1 MQLKYLRSVLYV
13 VAIMVGLHG
22 TATASNE
29 QYRVSRGEIV
39 VVCPLTVGGAFEAK
53 SQALSGEVAVGGESA
68 GTVKGALSVDLRT
81 LKTGIGM
88 RDRHM
93 RDNYL
98 EVANGPDFEK
108 ATIENIQI
116 EKLDGKT
123 TFNGT
128 LVLHGERRPVTGS
141 ATLERRDG
149 GYTVQAE
156 FPVRVS
162 EYKIPKPTYLG
173 VGVQDEL
180 KIKVALTV
188 LPAAT
193 TTVARSKQ

>member
-1 MQLKYLRSVLYV
+1 MQLKNLRSVLCAV
-13 VAIMVGLHG
+13 VVMVGLHG
-22 TATASNE
+22 TAIAGDDH
-29 QYRVSRGEIV
+29 YRVSRGEIV
-39 VVCPLTVGGAFEAK
+39 VVCPLTVGGGFEAK
-53 SQALSGEVAVGGESA
+53 SQAVSGEVAVGRESV
-68 GTVKGALSVDLRT
+68 GPITGSLSVDLRT

-98 EVANGPDFEK
+98 EVDNGPDFET

-123 TFNGT
+123 TFSGI
-128 LVLHGERRPVTGS
+128 LMLHGERRPVTGS

-162 EYKIPKPTYLG
+162 EHKINKPTYLG
-173 VGVQDEL
+173 VGVRDEIR
-180 KIKVALTV
+180 IKVALTV
-188 LPAAT
+188 LPAT
-193 TTVARSKQ
+193 TTVASRLQR

>member
-1 MQLKYLRSVLYV
+1 MQLVNLRSVLFAV
-13 VAIMVGLHG
+13 VVMVGLHG
-22 TATASNE
+22 SATASTD

-39 VVCPLTVGGAFEAK
+39 VVCPLTVGGGFEAK
-53 SQALSGEVAVGGESA
+53 SQAVSGEVEVGRDQA
-68 GTVKGALSVDLRT
+68 GAIKGSLSVDLRT
-81 LKTGIGM
+81 LKTGIGL
-88 RDRHM
+88 RDRHL

-108 ATIENIQI
+108 ATIEDIQI

-162 EYKIPKPTYLG
+162 EYKIAKPTYLG
-173 VGVQDEL
+173 IGVQDEVR
-180 KIKVALTV
+180 IKVALTV
-188 LPAAT
+188 LPA
-193 TTVARSKQ
+193 TTVASRLQR

>member
-1 MQLKYLRSVLYV
+1 MQVRNLCSVLCA
-13 VAIMVGLHG
+13 VAVIVGLHG
-22 TATASNE
+22 TAFAGNE
-29 QYRVSRGEIV
+29 QYRVSRAQIV
-39 VVCPLTVGGAFEAK
+39 VVCPLTVGGGFEAK
-53 SQALSGEVAVGGESA
+53 SQAVSGEVAVGREST
-68 GTVKGALSVDLRT
+68 GPITGSLSVDLRT

-88 RDRHM
+88 RDKHM
-93 RDNYL
+93 LDNYL
-98 EVANGPDFEK
+98 EVDKGADFEK

-128 LVLHGERRPVTGS
+128 LVLHGERRPISGS

-173 VGVQDEL
+173 VGVQDEIR
-180 KIKVALTV
+180 IKVALTV
-188 LPAAT
+188 QSAAT
-193 TTVARSKQ
+193 TTVAARRQ

>member
-1 MQLKYLRSVLYV
+1 MQMNNLRLAIFALAAV
-13 VAIMVGLHG
+13 VTFHG
-22 TATASNE
+22 TAAANDKYVVT
-29 QYRVSRGEIV
+29 RGEV
-39 VVCPLTVGGAFEAK
+39 TVVCPLTVGGGFEAK
-53 SQALSGEVAVGGESA
+53 TQAINGEVAVAGEQA
-68 GTVKGALSVDLRT
+68 GAIKGSMAVDLRT
-81 LKTGIGM
+81 LKTGISL

-93 RDNYL
+93 RDTYL
-98 EVANGPDFEK
+98 EASKPEFEK
-108 ATIENIQI
+108 AIIEDITI

-128 LVLHGERRPVTGS
+128 LVLHGERRPVSGS

-162 EYKIPKPTYLG
+162 EYQITKPTYLG
-173 VGVQDEL
+173 VGVQDEI

-188 LPAAT
+188 QSA
-193 TTVARSKQ
+193 TTVASRTQR

>member
-1 MQLKYLRSVLYV
+1 MQVRNLRSVLCA
-13 VAIMVGLHG
+13 VAVIVGLHG
-22 TATASNE
+22 TAFAGNE
-29 QYRVSRGEIV
+29 PYRVSRAQIV
-39 VVCPLTVGGAFEAK
+39 VVCPLTVGGGFEAK
-53 SQALSGEVAVGGESA
+53 SQSVSGEVAVGREST
-68 GTVKGALSVDLRT
+68 GPITGSLSVDLRT

-88 RDRHM
+88 RDKHM
-93 RDNYL
+93 LDNYL
-98 EVANGPDFEK
+98 EVDNGPDFEK

-128 LVLHGERRPVTGS
+128 LVLHGERRPITGS

-173 VGVQDEL
+173 VGVQDEIR
-180 KIKVALTV
+180 IKVALTV
-188 LPAAT
+188 QPAAT
-193 TTVARSKQ
+193 TVAARRQ

>member
-1 MQLKYLRSVLYV
+1 MHLRSLRSVLCA
-13 VAIMVGLHG
+13 VAVIVGFHG
-22 TATASNE
+22 TAFADNE

-39 VVCPLTVGGAFEAK
+39 VVCPLTVGGGFEAK
-53 SQALSGEVAVGGESA
+53 SQAVSGEVAVGREST
-68 GTVKGALSVDLRT
+68 GPISGSLSVDLRT

-93 RDNYL
+93 LDNYL
-98 EVANGPDFEK
+98 EVDNGPDFEK
-108 ATIENIQI
+108 ATMENIQI
-116 EKLDGKT
+116 QKLDGKT

-128 LVLHGERRPVTGS
+128 LVLHGERRPITGS
-141 ATLERRDG
+141 ATLERRNG

-173 VGVQDEL
+173 VGVQDEIR
-180 KIKVALTV
+180 IKVALTV
-188 LPAAT
+188 LSAAT
-193 TTVARSKQ
+193 TTEAARRQ